1 MRDPSEHENAALP
14 SPDEARDRP
23 APPLRRPRER
33 NRERAD
39 INHDVRPLAA
49 LLALSVVASVLAI
62 GAVHVPTIAAIAPAA
77 FAAAALGFRQELA
90 RKGAVAVA
98 FPAALAAAL
107 AGYTLLQAAPL
118 PMSLLERIAPASADI
133 WARALMPLGEA
144 APRFASLS
152 LDPGASMVEAL
163 KWLTYAAVFC
173 AAAALSARRGA
184 TLGVAMVFV
193 SAALVALVTVVHG
206 LAGMTRVYGFYEP
219 SVTLAPW
226 HTGPLLN
233 ANTLAGYLNLGAL
246 SGMGLL
252 FTQRPIAPRWL
263 VAAGVA
269 LIVGVDVTSASRGG
283 VLALPV
289 GVVGLALLLR
299 WQARTRGRSS
309 GTPSSVAWLFGAALA
324 GGVLL
329 AALGGTHAT
338 WAELYDKNLG
348 KLEMLRWARPMIGDH
363 PLFGIGRGA
372 FESVFPAYRVN
383 AGHVVYTHAESFPA
397 QWLAEW
403 GMPVGLAALAAFA
416 WALRPARL
424 GVTRSALAAG
434 AFCGVAV
441 LLLQNLVDLSLE
453 IPSVCIAMATVL
465 GSLWGDSARTR
476 PPRSLRARPL
486 GALASR
492 LAPAAALVAGI
503 VLPLA
508 ALRAGAPD
516 VGADRSALRAAYD
529 VRDPQDEGDRGFL
542 RGAIRAAMLRHPADP
557 YFPLV
562 GALVAYR
569 SGHESAIPWLQRSLE
584 RALVNGRAHL
594 LLAQV
599 LASRGARKQA
609 MLELRLSA
617 EQDPSLVPHAGTL
630 AVRWTKDFEELLGA
644 VPEGKAGSAM
654 LDEFAVQASIAG
666 RPDLRARCDQAA
678 IERNRFAFGP
688 RLREAQAL
696 LAAMAP
702 GDKSGACVDRVQCAR
717 EIEGHASAL
726 EAAQP
731 DRSVAAQIRARLL
744 LAEKRPEEAEALL
757 AAHCGQ
763 TSDRPECLRARTL
776 AAAET
781 ASPEKLAAASK
792 DLLAASCLAPV
803 TCAETATWLG
813 DLRLGRGEPG
823 SALAFYAR
831 AAREDPTEA
840 RWLKLADAASRAGA
854 HAQAADALERVAQ
867 KRGWDDALRRRVA
880 EERARAMGAIHG
892 P

>member
-1 MRDPSEHENAALP
+1 VRDPSEREHAALLP
-14 SPDEARDRP
+14 QDEERDAGLRP
-23 APPLRRPRER
+23 APPLRRPRDR
-33 NRERAD
+33 T
-39 INHDVRPLAA
+39 DVNKAVRSLTA
-49 LLALSVVASVLAI
+49 LLAISVIASVLAI
-62 GAVHVPTIAAIAPAA
+62 GAVHVPTVAAIAPAA
-77 FAAAALGFRQELA
+77 FAAATLGFRQELA

-152 LDPGASMVEAL
+152 LDPGASIVEAL
-163 KWLTYAAVFC
+163 KWLTYAAVFT

-184 TLGVAMVFV
+184 TLGVALVFV
-193 SAALVALVTVVHG
+193 SAALVALVTVIHG

-233 ANTLAGYLNLGAL
+233 PNTLAGYLNLGAL

-252 FTQRPIAPRWL
+252 FTQRPIAPRWV
-263 VAAGVA
+263 VAAGIA
-269 LIVGVDVTSASRGG
+269 LIVGVEVTSGSRGG

-289 GVVGLALLLR
+289 GVVALALLLR
-299 WQARTRGRSS
+299 LQARARGRSL
-309 GTPSSVAWLFGAALA
+309 GTPSSVKWLLGVALA

-338 WAELYDKNLG
+338 WAELYDKNFG
-348 KLEMLRWARPMIGDH
+348 KLEMLRWARPMLGDH
-363 PLFGIGRGA
+363 TLFGVGRGA
-372 FESVFPAYRVN
+372 FESVFPAYRITG
-383 AGHVVYTHAESFPA
+383 GHVVYTHAESFPL

-403 GMPVGLAALAAFA
+403 GVPVGLAALAAFA

-424 GVTRSALAAG
+424 GATRSALAAG
-434 AFCGVAV
+434 AFCGVVV

-465 GSLWGDSARTR
+465 GSLWGDPIHVRASHAKRDRTFSGR
-476 PPRSLRARPL
+476 V
-486 GALASR
+486 SR
-492 LAPAAALVAGI
+492 LAPAAAIAAG
-503 VLPLA
+503 VVMPLA

-516 VGADRSALRAAYD
+516 IAADRSSLRAAYE
-529 VRDPQDEGDRGFL
+529 VRDPENEGDRQAL
-542 RGAIRAAMLRHPADP
+542 RSAIRAAMLRHPAEP

-562 GALVAYR
+562 GAFVAY
-569 SGHESAIPWLQRSLE
+569 SGGHESAIPWLQRSLE

-609 MLELRLSA
+609 MLELRLSV
-617 EQDPSLVPHAGTL
+617 EQDTSLVRHAGPL
-630 AVRWTKDFEELLGA
+630 AVRWTKDFDELMGA
-644 VPEGKAGSAM
+644 VPEGKTGTAM
-654 LDEFAVQASIAG
+654 LDELAVQAALVG
-666 RPDLRARCDQAA
+666 RNDLRARCDQVA
-678 IERNRFAFGP
+678 IERNSLAFGP
-688 RLREAQAL
+688 RLREAQTL

-717 EIEGHASAL
+717 EIEVHASAL

-744 LAEKRPEEAEALL
+744 LVEKRPDEAEALL
-757 AAHCGQ
+757 AARCAQ
-763 TSDRPECLRARTL
+763 TRDRPECLRARTL
-776 AAAET
+776 AAAEAT
-781 ASPEKLAAASK
+781 SPEKLTAASK

-813 DLRLGRGEPG
+813 DLRLNRGEAG

-831 AAREDPTEA
+831 AAREEPTEA

-854 HAQAADALERVAQ
+854 HGQAADALERVAQ

-880 EERARAMGAIHG
+880 AERARVMGAVHG